1 MAPKRTGY
9 APYSLTREAGVQSAT
24 VNGTIDVIQEIRP
37 VIDSGFLDESGDWK
51 GRKSSDENFIA
62 FDKHVGIPNGGEMLT
77 PQAISDTR
85 WSLDMTGFNDL
96 QIAIKPTNGGN
107 YAITAIMGPD
117 SNSYANLSPVNPASN
132 LRGTTDQSYPAGA
145 AAFHDLFTDTSESMT
160 ADVWNIFMI
169 KGRLSNQKLLQ
180 FKMVNNSGGASTIQ
194 TAFMRLV

>member
-37 VIDSGFLDESGDWK
+37 VIDSVFLDESGDWK

-117 SNSYANLSPVNPASN
+117 SNSFANLRPVNPAST
-132 LRGTTDQSYPAGA
+132 LRGVSGSVNGTGA
-145 AAFHDLFTDTSESMT
+145 IVTIQTESAETMT
-160 ADVWNIFMI
+160 ANVWNIFYFRNI
-169 KGRLSNQKLLQ
+169 LADQKLLQ
-180 FKMVNNSGGASTIQ
+180 FKIVNNSGGESDIEVS
-194 TAFMRLV
+194 FMRLV